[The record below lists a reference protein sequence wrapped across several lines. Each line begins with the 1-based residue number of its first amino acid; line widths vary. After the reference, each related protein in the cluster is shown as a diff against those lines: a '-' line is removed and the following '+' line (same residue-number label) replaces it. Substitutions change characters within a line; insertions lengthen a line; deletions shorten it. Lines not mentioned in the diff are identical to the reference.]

1 MADTQKM
8 LNFKMGELANLQALT
23 TKTPGTIY
31 VTTDERAMYLDV
43 DVNTRIRLGDAIITV
58 NKITELANVQPWQAG
73 AMYYATED
81 DALVLY
87 TGSKFQLV
95 NEKLI
100 NQVTTLNSTLNQ
112 TNIDLSNLT
121 NKVGTVAT
129 KDTNGDGT
137 ADIVTVGQWL
147 SHLDSRTTTLEGE
160 MDTAQSD
167 IDKAEAAIVKIQEDI
182 ASITGGGTDSIKT
195 LKEAISALDSTT
207 KEHTTAIAGL
217 QTATGNNASAI
228 TQLQIDVAKAQGD
241 ATKGINDAATAQA
254 AADKA
259 QGEVDALETKVGGV
273 ESVVNEHTGKITVI
287 NSTLESLQSQI
298 DGNDKDIKDLQ
309 DADDAITEAYEAADA
324 KLRED
329 FEAADKTINSS
340 ISGLSTQLQEE
351 ITNRT
356 NADASI
362 RTDFAAADATLKTNY
377 EAADTKIREDF
388 AAADAQIKKD
398 FAAADSAL
406 SSTISGVSAQL
417 GTETSERKQ
426 AISDL
431 DKAYK
436 QADQN
441 IIDAYELADQGL
453 QSQITDNAE
462 DIADLKEAIGTGS
475 TGTSLSGRVG
485 ALETLTQGHTT
496 EINGHEGRLDTLEE
510 TTIPGV
516 KADIK
521 TIQDT
526 MATDDELS
534 EAKTELEGKITT
546 AQNAAKKAQDEVDAL
561 EGVVNEFK
569 TTVSST
575 YATKTA
581 LGEEAS
587 ERSQADAAL
596 GNRIAEF
603 EAGGAH
609 DVAALETR
617 VGTVEG
623 KATTNAT
630 NISNNAQ
637 AISTNTTNIATNK
650 ANIAANLAAI
660 NAIKDGQKL
669 DSFADVEAEIA
680 SAIAASDAMV
690 FKGVVNLTSGL
701 PDDAQAGWTY
711 KVAQAG
717 SYKGNNCKVGDLL
730 IALVDNP
737 SADSDWAYVPSGGE
751 DADNLVMSSTG
762 TTISLNNDVNT
773 AKGSVTFESKNDSL
787 VVEGNGANKIAIGMV
802 WGSF

>member
-81 DALVLY
+81 DVLVLY

-129 KDTNGDGT
+129 KD
-137 ADIVTVGQWL
+137 DIDTVGEWL

-207 KEHTTAIAGL
+207 KEHTTAISGL
-217 QTATGNNASAI
+217 QTLTGNQGNAI
-228 TQLQIDVAKAQGD
+228 TQLQTDVQTAQST
-241 ATKGINDAATAQA
+241 ANKGVTDAATAQA

-298 DGNDKDIKDLQ
+298 DGNDKDIEDLK

-329 FEAADKTINSS
+329 FEAADIAINSS
-340 ISGLSTQLQEE
+340 ISGLSAQLQEE

-441 IIDAYELADQGL
+441 IIDAYTLADQGL

-462 DIADLKEAIGTGS
+462 DIADLKEAIGTGN
-475 TGTSLSGRVG
+475 TGTSLTGRVS

-496 EINGHEGRLDTLEE
+496 EISGHEGRLDTLEE
-510 TTIPGV
+510 TTIPG
-516 KADIK
+516 IK
-521 TIQDT
+521 TDIQTIQNT
-526 MATDDELS
+526 MATDTELS

-546 AQNAAKKAQDEVDAL
+546 AQNAANQAQKEVDAL
-561 EGVVNEFK
+561 EEVVNEFK

-575 YATKTA
+575 YATKDE
-581 LGEEAS
+581 LEEEAS
-587 ERSQADAAL
+587 ARSQADTAL
-596 GNRIAEF
+596 GNRIAAF
-603 EAGGAH
+603 EANGAH

-637 AISTNTTNIATNK
+637 AISTNTTDIATNK
-650 ANIAANLAAI
+650 TNIAANLAAI
-660 NAIKDGQKL
+660 NAIKDGKKL

-737 SADSDWAYVPSGGE
+737 SADADWAYVPSGGE